1 MDTSSDF
8 AFIIL
13 TYFGTHYCNL
23 TLLFITCTYFFP
35 ICIKVKS
42 GLCEPQVPFP
52 DTASHVTLSTVPP
65 TITPVLTPSLG
76 GFLTP
81 LSAHVMPV
89 TSASIQVCNVICNF
103 LFLGQFLF
111 LRLR

>member
-1 MDTSSDF
+1 
-8 AFIIL
+8 
-13 TYFGTHYCNL
+13 
-23 TLLFITCTYFFP
+23 
-35 ICIKVKS
+35 
-42 GLCEPQVPFP
+42 
-52 DTASHVTLSTVPP
+52 VPP